1 MPDQWRRWRFGRRSE
16 QLIYVFEDPDEFF
29 FDDDQQQSALAW
41 VGPGQTVEVAGFT
54 LSGSMV
60 YVGEQPDSYSLWY
73 EISAI
78 DPGRRVHAR
87 NPAPADRN
95 IYYWQ
100 PYASMTPSERSVYL
114 TWLAGGRR
122 DPHVPTGYPSLY
134 LCGLERRVFV
144 DIAGDRTLAWEL
156 PLIRNEIA
164 ALIETYGT
172 SLLYGHVTTFLDM
185 LDLMMEE
192 EGSGGSLAGVG
203 DPPALEGNS
212 WQVPTRLAVGLGRLV
227 AARQP
232 IPADWA
238 LAWAWYR
245 PDIPLRT
252 AAYHCPEEFQRLFI
266 YRFQRE
272 QGEGLRVRQGRS
284 YLQLEYMPI
293 NSALGRMAV
302 DVGRIPD
309 VVMRKAPGEVL
320 GDLVH
325 RVTNELDPYSRWL
338 TRNPQREKTVAAL
351 AHLPA
356 PLLQTG
362 GGEATV
368 LREWIGRHL
377 GSRRVAV
384 VEPADVL
391 TLWSD
396 VPLEK
401 LTKADAL
408 LLGRVLQ
415 RFDVGIEPD
424 VRAGGSPVAL
434 GKPVVLFRLDNA
446 DVPEAPSTAYTAATA
461 MAHLGAAVLA
471 ADGPIPPQRL
481 ADLVG
486 LVALSD
492 ALPAALSS
500 GEMARLHAFLTALA
514 TREVKLTG
522 LKKRLDALSDA
533 GREATGDLLI
543 AVATIDGAVSPPT
556 VTVLLKLFKQL
567 GLDQETVTSR
577 LHASLTGQHPTS
589 TVAAAGRTAVANRPG
604 GRGVMELDRSTI
616 DARERETAVVSDLLG
631 SIFADD
637 EEGAALTSP
646 LPDPG
651 PEGDAI
657 AGLDAAHSGLVRAL
671 ARQETWAAD
680 EFATLAATYHLLAT
694 GAIDLL
700 NETALDRA
708 DELLIEGEDPLIIN
722 PDILQEIL
730 S

>member
-1 MPDQWRRWRFGRRSE
+1 MPDQWRRWRFGSRSE
-16 QLIYVFEDPDEFF
+16 QLIYVFEDPDEYF

-78 DPGRRVHAR
+78 EPGRRV
-87 NPAPADRN
+87 NTSKPAPADRN

-100 PYASMTPSERSVYL
+100 PYASMTPAERAVYL
-114 TWLAGGRR
+114 SWLADGRR
-122 DPHVPTGYPSLY
+122 TPHVPTGYPSLY

-156 PLIRNEIA
+156 PLIRNEVA

-172 SLLYGHVTTFLDM
+172 ALLYGHASTFLEM

-192 EGSGGSLAGVG
+192 GNGDSVAGVG
-203 DPPALEGNS
+203 DPPPLEGNS

-266 YRFQRE
+266 YRYEQE

-293 NSALGRMAV
+293 NSALGRMSV
-302 DVGRIPD
+302 DAGRIPD

-320 GDLVH
+320 GDLVY

-338 TRNPQREKTVAAL
+338 KRNPQREKSVAAL

-356 PLLQTG
+356 PLLETG
-362 GGEATV
+362 SGEATV

-396 VPLEK
+396 APLEK

-434 GKPVVLFRLDNA
+434 GKPVVLFRLDDANL
-446 DVPEAPSTAYTAATA
+446 PEAPSASYTAATA
-461 MAHLGAAVLA
+461 MALLGAAVLA

-492 ALPAALSS
+492 ALPAALSP
-500 GEMARLHAFLTALA
+500 GEMARLHAYLTALV
-514 TREVKLTG
+514 TRDIKLTG
-522 LKKRLDALSDA
+522 LKKQLDALSDA

-577 LHASLTGQHPTS
+577 LHAAMTGQRPT
-589 TVAAAGRTAVANRPG
+589 TAVRQVPANRTG
-604 GRGVMELDRSTI
+604 SRGAMALDRSTI

-637 EEGAALTSP
+637 EAGAPPTSAP
-646 LPDPG
+646 
-651 PEGDAI
+651 PETGSGGDAI
-657 AGLDAAHSGLVRAL
+657 AGLDAAHSDLVRAL
-671 ARQETWAAD
+671 AGQDTWAAD

-700 NETALDRA
+700 NETALDLA

>member
-1 MPDQWRRWRFGRRSE
+1 MPNQWRRWRFGSRSE

-41 VGPGQTVEVAGFT
+41 VGPGQTMEVAGFT

-78 DPGRRVHAR
+78 EPGRRVHAR
-87 NPAPADRN
+87 TPAPADRN

-156 PLIRNEIA
+156 PLIRNEVA

-172 SLLYGHVTTFLDM
+172 TLLYGHVSTFRDM
-185 LDLMMEE
+185 LDLMVGEE
-192 EGSGGSLAGVG
+192 DGDANLTVVG
-203 DPPALEGNS
+203 DPPPLEGNS
-212 WQVPTRLAVGLGRLV
+212 WQVPIKLAVGLGRLV

-232 IPADWA
+232 IPANWA

-245 PDIPLRT
+245 SDIPLRS
-252 AAYHCPEEFQRLFI
+252 AVYHCPEEFQQLFL
-266 YRFQRE
+266 YRFQQE
-272 QGEGLRVRQGRS
+272 QGDGLRVRQGRS
-284 YLQLEYMPI
+284 YLQLEYLPI

-320 GDLVH
+320 GDLIY

-338 TRNPQREKTVAAL
+338 TRNPYREKSVAAL

-356 PLLQTG
+356 PLLQIG
-362 GGEATV
+362 SDEATT
-368 LREWIGRHL
+368 LREWIARHL
-377 GSRRVAV
+377 GTRRAAV
-384 VEPADVL
+384 VDPADVL
-391 TLWSD
+391 ALWSD

-415 RFDVGIEPD
+415 RFEVGIEPD
-424 VRAGGSPVAL
+424 IRAGGSPVAL
-434 GKPVVLFRLDNA
+434 GKPVVLFRLDGA
-446 DVPEAPSTAYTAATA
+446 EVPDIASTAYTAATA

-471 ADGPIPPQRL
+471 ADGPIPHQRL

-492 ALPAALSS
+492 ALPAALSP
-500 GEMARLHAFLTALA
+500 GEMARLHAYLTALA
-514 TREVKLTG
+514 TRDITLTG

-577 LHASLTGQHPTS
+577 LHAAMTGQRPT
-589 TVAAAGRTAVANRPG
+589 TAARKIPANRTGTPG
-604 GRGVMELDRSTI
+604 AMALDRSTI

-637 EEGAALTSP
+637 EAGAPPTSAP
-646 LPDPG
+646 
-651 PEGDAI
+651 PETGSGGDAI
-657 AGLDAAHSGLVRAL
+657 AGLDAAHSDLVRAL
-671 ARQETWAAD
+671 AGQDTWAAD

-700 NETALDRA
+700 NETALDLA